1 MPRVRIGLTGLACV
15 FLLVLIAA
23 ALFGNQ
29 RAVRRVAPEE
39 PLAELGVAPGGAPAT
54 RPTVTTA
61 IPAASK
67 PLPREPLAEL
77 GVAPG
82 GSRPATT
89 ATQPTRTAAAS
100 GAPQP
105 GAGVAQ

>member
-29 RAVRRVAPEE
+29 RAARRVAPEE
-39 PLAELGVAPGGAPAT
+39 PLAELGVAPGGAPPAKPTTTLPAT
-54 RPTVTTA
+54 TGNA
-61 IPAASK
+61 
-67 PLPREPLAEL
+67 LPREPLAEL

-82 GSRPATT
+82 GPRPAST
-89 ATQPTRTAAAS
+89 ATQQTRTTAA
-100 GAPQP
+100 QT
-105 GAGVAQ
+105 GAGAAH

>member
-29 RAVRRVAPEE
+29 RVVRRAAPEE
-39 PLAELGVAPGGAPAT
+39 PLAELGVAPGAALPAKPAT
-54 RPTVTTA
+54 VPA
-61 IPAASK
+61 PIPSSK
-67 PLPREPLAEL
+67 PLPSEPLAEL

-82 GSRPATT
+82 GRPMPG
-89 ATQPTRTAAAS
+89 ATQPPRAAAAQTDS
-100 GAPQP
+100 GA
-105 GAGVAQ
+105 AH

>member
-29 RAVRRVAPEE
+29 RGVRHISPEE
-39 PLAELGVAPGGAPAT
+39 PLAELGVAPGGASPVK
-54 RPTVTTA
+54 PPVTMT
-61 IPAASK
+61 
-67 PLPREPLAEL
+67 PLPAEPLAQL

-82 GSRPATT
+82 GGRPGSPATRQPPQGPLA
-89 ATQPTRTAAAS
+89 ATSAP
-100 GAPQP
+100 PQP
-105 GAGVAQ
+105 AAGAAH

>member
-29 RAVRRVAPEE
+29 RVVRRVSPEE
-39 PLAELGVAPGGAPAT
+39 PLAELGVAPGGAP
-54 RPTVTTA
+54 PTKPATTA
-61 IPAASK
+61 KAM
-67 PLPREPLAEL
+67 PREPLAEL

-82 GSRPATT
+82 GGGRGSI
-89 ATQPTRTAAAS
+89 ATQSARTAPAAGASQPTS
-100 GAPQP
+100 GIAH
-105 GAGVAQ
+105 

>member
-29 RAVRRVAPEE
+29 RAGRRAAPEE
-39 PLAELGVAPGGAPAT
+39 PLAELGVAPGGAPPANMAT
-54 RPTVTTA
+54 
-61 IPAASK
+61 PAMPATSS
-67 PLPREPLAEL
+67 PVPHEPLAEL

-82 GSRPATT
+82 GSRPAS
-89 ATQPTRTAAAS
+89 APSQPTRTPTA
-100 GAPQP
+100 QT
-105 GAGVAQ
+105 GAGAAH

>member
-29 RAVRRVAPEE
+29 RVVRRVAPEE
-39 PLAELGVAPGGAPAT
+39 PLAELGVAPGGAPSIKPMTAL
-54 RPTVTTA
+54 PTKA
-61 IPAASK
+61 
-67 PLPREPLAEL
+67 LPREPLAEL

-82 GSRPATT
+82 GGRPGSIATR
-89 ATQPTRTAAAS
+89 AMRTASVA

-105 GAGVAQ
+105 AGGAAH

>member
-29 RAVRRVAPEE
+29 RVARRVAPEE
-39 PLAELGVAPGGAPAT
+39 PLAELGVAPGGAPPVK
-54 RPTVTTA
+54 PTTT
-61 IPAASK
+61 ITTK

-82 GSRPATT
+82 GARPA
-89 ATQPTRTAAAS
+89 AIAIQPSRTVAVAGPRQPVGGAAH
-100 GAPQP
+100 
-105 GAGVAQ
+105 

>member
-29 RAVRRVAPEE
+29 RAIRRSLPEE
-39 PLAELGVAPGGAPAT
+39 PLAELGVTPGGAPA
-54 RPTVTTA
+54 A
-61 IPAASK
+61 KPAPAK
-67 PLPREPLAEL
+67 PVPQEPLAQL

-82 GSRPATT
+82 AHPPPARPAAPI
-89 ATQPTRTAAAS
+89 ATPPAS
-100 GAPQP
+100 PAVPR
-105 GAGVAQ
+105 